1 MGPANSL
8 ELFNQSIPTTSKTGR
23 QVRYA
28 YDGEKVHQFYES
40 AGVYHWAGT
49 KGKTDIDV
57 VPKEVRNALGVNLR
71 KLK

>member
-8 ELFNQSIPTTSKTGR
+8 ELFNQSIPKTSKTGR

-28 YDGEKVHQFYES
+28 YDGEKVHQFR
-40 AGVYHWAGT
+40 GDRGIYHWAGT
-49 KGKTDIDV
+49 KGKSDISQ
-57 VPKEVRNALGVNLR
+57 VPIEVRNALGVNIR